1 VSDRAG
7 SISLYLSLCS
17 SHEFASL
24 HKVCLVQADPDEPLL
39 LSGRSAATSLSTHA
53 RFLRDPGP
61 RASSELAKLILIH
74 SSLYVVR
81 GLLVLQLIEAPRGVG
96 ERLSSSLLRVFRQSF
111 PLPQGGEAGCG
122 FCADFHSLILIWEA
136 VACVYVALWCVMRCS
151 HKRCSMMPKAQTSS
165 ASQRCPPF
173 ISFHDPLLDD

>member
-1 VSDRAG
+1 M
-7 SISLYLSLCS
+7 YLSLCS

-24 HKVCLVQADPDEPLL
+24 HKVCVQADPDEPLL
-39 LSGRSAATSLSTHA
+39 LSGRSAATSLLTHA

-61 RASSELAKLILIH
+61 RASSDSELVKPILIH

-81 GLLVLQLIEAPRGVG
+81 GLLVLQLIEAPRGGVANACP
-96 ERLSSSLLRVFRQSF
+96 LLVRQSF
-111 PLPQGGEAGCG
+111 PLPQEAGYG
-122 FCADFHSLILIWEA
+122 FCADFHSMRLIWEA

-173 ISFHDPLLDD
+173 IPFYDPLLDD